1 MNGRAFWAEALGT
14 LLLLTAIIGTAQM
27 AVQLTEDAALRL
39 LVNAGASAAALYV
52 AIMLFAPLSGAAL
65 NPAVTWAHW
74 RAGRQNTSAAL
85 QHVLAQLLGAFGGV
99 LLAHAMFSAPLGQVA
114 TVARPGPG
122 LFLAEI
128 VATAGLVLIV
138 QRFSWMKGEAAPV
151 IAAYIFAAYWCTA
164 SSSFANP
171 AVTLARMFTAS
182 EAGILPRDAGF
193 FLLAQGI
200 GALIGG
206 WGGRRL
212 FAPAGAQ

>member
-27 AVQLTEDAALRL
+27 ATPLTKDAALRL

-52 AIMLFAPLSGAAL
+52 AITLFGPLSGGAF

-74 RAGRQNTSAAL
+74 RAGRQSTGTAL
-85 QHVLAQLLGAFGGV
+85 QHVLAQILGAFGGAI
-99 LLAHAMFSAPLGQVA
+99 LAHAMFSAPLGQIA

-122 LFLAEI
+122 LFLAE
-128 VATAGLVLIV
+128 VAATAGLVLIV
-138 QRFSWMKGEAAPV
+138 QRFSWVNGEAAPV

-182 EAGILPRDAGF
+182 EAGILPRDGGF

-200 GALIGG
+200 GALTGA
-206 WGGRRL
+206 WGGQRL
-212 FAPAGAQ
+212 FAPVGAQ